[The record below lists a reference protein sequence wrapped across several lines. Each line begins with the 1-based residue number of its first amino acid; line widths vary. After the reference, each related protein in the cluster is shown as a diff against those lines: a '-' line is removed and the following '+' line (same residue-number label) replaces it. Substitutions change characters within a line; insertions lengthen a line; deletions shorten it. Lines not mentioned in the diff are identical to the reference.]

1 MQSDCQNYKMRVKL
15 GTSIGWREIYKHISK
30 GQHFLQSPHD
40 LYLDTVFFA
49 LCIWLFKI
57 FLLLFLFLRM
67 LKNISALLF
76 SHLYNE
82 NQQRSE
88 KSWNDIEQGLH
99 YQTTDNLPLLSLPFF
114 FHGRLGVGSHPTGV
128 PAAAPLSRWSAALPL
143 RLALLIISGH
153 CYRHLCSSHWPPAG
167 DAGLFCCS
175 TCGHP
180 ATRALGST
188 GTLRS
193 PPEPTPT
200 PASRVGRTSPRTTT
214 TYRLSGQKRMG
225 RVREKEGEKERTGR
239 EAKETRLWGRVDEQS
254 CLNLP
259 NTHR

>member
-30 GQHFLQSPHD
+30 GQHFLQSPHN
-40 LYLDTVFFA
+40 LYLDTVFSA
-49 LCIWLFKI
+49 LCIWLFNFSSSFFI
-57 FLLLFLFLRM
+57 FIF
-67 LKNISALLF
+67 KNVKNVSALLF

-99 YQTTDNLPLLSLPFF
+99 YQTQQIISPSFLILSLPFF

-193 PPEPTPT
+193 LPAPTPT

-214 TYRLSGQKRMG
+214 TYRLSGQKEWEGWRRR
-225 RVREKEGEKERTGR
+225 RVRRRGQGEKQKRRDRG
-239 EAKETRLWGRVDEQS
+239 KGWMSRVV
-254 CLNLP
+254 
-259 NTHR
+259 

>member
-1 MQSDCQNYKMRVKL
+1 MFPS
-15 GTSIGWREIYKHISK
+15 
-30 GQHFLQSPHD
+30 FL
-40 LYLDTVFFA
+40 V
-49 LCIWLFKI
+49 
-57 FLLLFLFLRM
+57 
-67 LKNISALLF
+67 
-76 SHLYNE
+76 
-82 NQQRSE
+82 
-88 KSWNDIEQGLH
+88 
-99 YQTTDNLPLLSLPFF
+99 LSLPFF

-193 PPEPTPT
+193 LPAPTPT
-200 PASRVGRTSPRTTT
+200 PASRVGRTNPRTTT
-214 TYRLSGQKRMG
+214 TYRLSGQKKKG
-225 RVREKEGEKERTGR
+225 EGEGGWGWGGEDRERSKRDEIVGKGGWAELFKPSKYAPLTASPRKLSRSLLMTEKKTLQRLNRQRGFPSLLLSVSQSLAGTG
-239 EAKETRLWGRVDEQS
+239 VFFF
-254 CLNLP
+254 
-259 NTHR
+259 

>member
-1 MQSDCQNYKMRVKL
+1 MHL
-15 GTSIGWREIYKHISK
+15 T
-30 GQHFLQSPHD
+30 
-40 LYLDTVFFA
+40 FFF
-49 LCIWLFKI
+49 FKFFFFFFI
-57 FLLLFLFLRM
+57 FICKNV
-67 LKNISALLF
+67 KNISALLF

-99 YQTTDNLPLLSLPFF
+99 YQTQQIISPSFLILSLPFF

-193 PPEPTPT
+193 LPAPTPT

-214 TYRLSGQKRMG
+214 TYRLQTLLDRWRFFKR
-225 RVREKEGEKERTGR
+225 RRAAQSPNLSLDDLRR
-239 EAKETRLWGRVDEQS
+239 CSSCSSSAK
-254 CLNLP
+254 
-259 NTHR
+259 